1 MVARRCPNQRV
12 VHGAARDPEASKV
25 RAEPLPFVL
34 PPKDGAH
41 LKDRFRLALLGPDAV
56 TAEGP

>member
-1 MVARRCPNQRV
+1 M
-12 VHGAARDPEASKV
+12 
-25 RAEPLPFVL
+25 

-56 TAEGP
+56 AAVPGR